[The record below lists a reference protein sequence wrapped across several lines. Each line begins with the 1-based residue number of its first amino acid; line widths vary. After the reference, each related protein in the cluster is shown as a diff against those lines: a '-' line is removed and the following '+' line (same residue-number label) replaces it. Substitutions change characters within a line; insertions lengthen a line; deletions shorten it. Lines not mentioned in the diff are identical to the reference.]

1 MIRYAIINTT
11 TKKIENVVEY
21 ASTPS
26 SPPPGFSADY
36 IAVANAG
43 VGPEWTWNGA
53 ALAPPVIVPP
63 PAPPQT
69 VLSQDLMAQFTVAD
83 FTAIKTAVAN
93 SDNFGLLWA
102 SLQAQKDP
110 MIITKPRF
118 KAGWSALITVLGA
131 TRMAAIAT
139 ALGVTIV

>member
-1 MIRYAIINTT
+1 MYKATQDSNLFVRDDGVAVPLNGIGG
-11 TKKIENVVEY
+11 
-21 ASTPS
+21 ASQ
-26 SPPPGFSADY
+26 
-36 IAVANAG
+36 
-43 VGPEWTWNGA
+43 
-53 ALAPPVIVPP
+53 ALATWLTAGGVPVAYVPVTSP
-63 PAPPQT
+63 KT

-110 MIITKPRF
+110 MILTKARF
-118 KAGWSALITVLGA
+118 KAGWSALVTVLGA